1 MTLHQLPLA
10 NKNKVIIVGAGI
22 GGLASSVRL
31 SHLGYQVSVF
41 AKASKAGGKLRT
53 TNGSTGDIDIGPTVL
68 TIFTIFKNLFKS
80 SSNLTFE
87 YSPLKYLINFD

>member
-10 NKNKVIIVGAGI
+10 SKDKVIIVGAGI

-41 AKASKAGGKLRT
+41 EKAKNAGGKLRT
-53 TNGSTGDIDIGPTVL
+53 IMGSTGDIDVGPTVL
-68 TIFTIFKNLFKS
+68 TQFLKNCLNQLVRIFLST
-80 SSNLTFE
+80 SNW
-87 YSPLKYLINFD
+87 YDKK

>member
-10 NKNKVIIVGAGI
+10 SKDKVIIVGAGI

-41 AKASKAGGKLRT
+41 EKAKNAGGKLRT
-53 TNGSTGDIDIGPTVL
+53 IMGSTGDIDVGPTVL
-68 TIFTIFKNLFKS
+68 TLVPIFKK
-80 SSNLTFE
+80 
-87 YSPLKYLINFD
+87 